1 MTFSDGQLNF
11 AIAFFVLFVMVMIF
25 AYQSDIQ
32 KLASKDTGALKVL
45 VFIGTTLMVFY
56 AIVKFLAH

>member
-1 MTFSDGQLNF
+1 MTFTDGQLNF

-25 AYQSDIQ
+25 AYQNDLQ

-45 VFIGTTLMVFY
+45 IFIGTTLVIFY
-56 AIVKFLAH
+56 GIVKYLAS